1 MEIRTTTIT
10 LATRGFNDIRDLTPH
25 LTQRV
30 REERLREGSVLVFIG
45 GATAG
50 VTTIEFESGVVTDL
64 KQAIERLAPH
74 DIPYAHDARWGDGN
88 GFAHVRAALV
98 HADLEIPVAGGKLLL
113 GTWQQVVLC
122 DFDNRPRER
131 QVICQLRGRFDR
143 PAQG

>member
-30 REERLREGSVLVFIG
+30 REGSVLVFVG

-50 VTTIEFESGVVTDL
+50 VTTIEFESGVVSDL

-98 HADLEIPVAGGKLLL
+98 HADLEIPVAEGRLLL

-131 QVICQLRGRFDR
+131 QVICQLRGTFAR
-143 PAQG
+143 PEDA

>member
-1 MEIRTTTIT
+1 LEIRTHTIT
-10 LATRGFNDIRDLTPH
+10 LATRGFNDVRDLTPH
-25 LTQRV
+25 LLQQV
-30 REERLREGSVLVFIG
+30 REAGLREGSILVFVG

-64 KQAIERLAPH
+64 KEAIERLAPR

-98 HADLEIPVAGGKLLL
+98 HADLEIPVASGKLLL

-131 QVICQLRGRFDR
+131 RVICQLRGLFDR
-143 PAQG
+143 PDPA